1 MIKLSKSSIGNEEKE
16 AVMEVLQDEYL
27 GMGSKVQEFENKLE
41 DFFKERPSDR
51 PGRFANRVER
61 SAQLATQRLS
71 PLGD

>member
-41 DFFKERPSDR
+41 DFFREKRY
-51 PGRFANRVER
+51 A
-61 SAQLATQRLS
+61 
-71 PLGD
+71 